1 MQEQV
6 AKGSAYAATSV
17 DQVELAEMIRERVPS
32 IEQLRFTSSGTEGT
46 LMAIRCARA
55 ATGRQKI
62 MKMEGGYH
70 GSYELAEVS
79 LIPFPDKRGDLD
91 APASLAVDGSF
102 PDSVLNDAVICP
114 FNEPE
119 RARALIDKHGPELA
133 AIIVEPMLGSMGMLP
148 ATPEFLAA
156 LREGATAHDVV
167 LIFDEVITLRV
178 AEGGAQVHY
187 GVTPDLTCMGK
198 IIGGGLPVG
207 GVGGKRE
214 LMQLFSPD
222 QESPVMHASTFSG
235 NALTMA
241 AGRAAMKAY
250 DAPAVDHVNTLG
262 ARLREGFNQ
271 AFAQSG
277 IRGQA
282 TGMGSIANL
291 HFTTDALHD
300 SRDSI
305 AATVEAG
312 HIPRLLHL
320 SMLRHGVMSASRLM
334 YCTSTAMR
342 EEDVDAAVPA
352 MHESLAELR
361 PYVEAERPGLM
372 R

>member
-1 MQEQV
+1 MC
-6 AKGSAYAATSV
+6 
-17 DQVELAEMIRERVPS
+17 
-32 IEQLRFTSSGTEGT
+32 SS
-46 LMAIRCARA
+46 
-55 ATGRQKI
+55 
-62 MKMEGGYH
+62 
-70 GSYELAEVS
+70 
-79 LIPFPDKRGDLD
+79 DL
-91 APASLAVDGSF
+91 

-222 QESPVMHASTFSG
+222 QESPVMHAKI
-235 NALTMA
+235 
-241 AGRAAMKAY
+241 GRA
-250 DAPAVDHVNTLG
+250 HV
-262 ARLREGFNQ
+262 
-271 AFAQSG
+271 
-277 IRGQA
+277 
-282 TGMGSIANL
+282 
-291 HFTTDALHD
+291 
-300 SRDSI
+300 
-305 AATVEAG
+305 
-312 HIPRLLHL
+312 
-320 SMLRHGVMSASRLM
+320 
-334 YCTSTAMR
+334 
-342 EEDVDAAVPA
+342 
-352 MHESLAELR
+352 
-361 PYVEAERPGLM
+361 
-372 R
+372 